1 MSDKSLYT
9 RSVERAIDILE
20 CFMERDVLSLHEIAE
35 ATSLPDSTALRI
47 INSLRKR
54 GYVARVPCCKSY
66 RLGDRFLLFT
76 ACENQSYVR
85 LKSAG
90 AASMQALYQSY
101 DENLQLFTF
110 NGAEFCSV
118 LAFESTRMP
127 HPPIWEEKRKWG
139 PSAAGRIFLAY
150 QDEEQKRLMDPEGQ
164 VENEALAKI
173 IDDGYTL
180 CVDPKDISVV
190 GIAAPVFL
198 PSGALQAVLQ
208 LSGPAS
214 RFVNE
219 RIMDKIKDTA
229 RTAQEI
235 SRLLGEQ
242 TGTAIGGAHQDGGEI
257 G

>member
-20 CFMERDVLSLHEIAE
+20 CFMERDVLHEIAE

-54 GYVARVPCCKSY
+54 GYVARVPCGKTY

-90 AASMQALYQSY
+90 TASMQALYQSY

-150 QDEEQKRLMDPEGQ
+150 QDEEQKRLLDPEGQ

-208 LSGPAS
+208 FSGPAS

-242 TGTAIGGAHQDGGEI
+242 MGTAAGGAHQDGGEI

>member
-1 MSDKSLYT
+1 
-9 RSVERAIDILE
+9 
-20 CFMERDVLSLHEIAE
+20 
-35 ATSLPDSTALRI
+35 
-47 INSLRKR
+47 
-54 GYVARVPCCKSY
+54 
-66 RLGDRFLLFT
+66 
-76 ACENQSYVR
+76 
-85 LKSAG
+85 
-90 AASMQALYQSY
+90 
-101 DENLQLFTF
+101 
-110 NGAEFCSV
+110 
-118 LAFESTRMP
+118 MP

-242 TGTAIGGAHQDGGEI
+242 MGTAAGGAHQDGGEI